1 MLPTRNYTGIDGA
14 ITQRPVSSAILGI
27 DSDDRFATADASR
40 QSTKTGPYSFSINKN
55 QSLFNGFFTRLG
67 VTEFTMDW
75 VIPNIN
81 EKTRAIVV
89 TYDVGAG
96 EVSEL
101 IVLPPGFYT
110 PSQLASALQT
120 EIRLLDPLLNT
131 FTMIYG
137 VNAVAPPAKIPIFSY
152 ATNNPAVTIGFT
164 PLPVGTSSTVA
175 PPVQVFTV
183 TPTTRQLYDLLGFIA
198 SQNTTLRTVAIGGL
212 TFAQSVRYIDVVCTQ
227 LTYNQSLKD
236 NTSAQVNRDML
247 ARIYINSAST
257 PSNVDPSS
265 ATFCPPGCAPFTLY
279 REFASPKF
287 IQWLP
292 NQPIGGSIQFEVY
305 ADDGTNLSEFFPSA
319 AYNASDW
326 AMTLLVTEN

>member
-27 DSDDRFATADASR
+27 DSDDRFATASASR
-40 QSTKTGPYSFSINKN
+40 SSTKTGPYSFSINKN

-67 VTEFTMDW
+67 VTEFSMDW
-75 VIPNIN
+75 VVPNIN
-81 EKTRAIVV
+81 EKTGSIAVQ
-89 TYDVGAG
+89 YDVGAG
-96 EVSEL
+96 PVSVF
-101 IVLPPGFYT
+101 IDISFGFYT
-110 PSQLASALQT
+110 PSQLATAIQT
-120 EIRLLDPLLNT
+120 EVRALDPLLNT

-137 VNAVAPPAKIPIFSY
+137 INAVAPPAKLPVFSY
-152 ATNNPAVTIGFT
+152 ATNNPAVSIAFA
-164 PLPVGTSSTVA
+164 PLPVGSTTVG
-175 PPVQVFTV
+175 PVVFTI
-183 TPTTRQLYDLLGFIA
+183 TSTTRQLFDLLGFI
-198 SQNTTLRTVAIGGL
+198 NTNSDLATVGIGGL
-212 TFAQSVRYIDVVCTQ
+212 TFAQSVRYIDIVCTQ